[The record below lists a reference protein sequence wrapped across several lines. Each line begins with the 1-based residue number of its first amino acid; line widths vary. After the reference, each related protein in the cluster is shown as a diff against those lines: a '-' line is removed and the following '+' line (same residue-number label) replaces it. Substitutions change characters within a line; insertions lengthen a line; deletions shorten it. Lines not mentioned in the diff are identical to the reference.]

1 MDVLAKQ
8 PCPYCGSK
16 DGLTLTEDETEVPY
30 FGKLFMFS
38 MKCKDCNTAL
48 SDVEAAEEKEPCKIT
63 FETSSEKDMSVR
75 VVKSSH
81 ASIKIPTL
89 KMSVESANGSEGY
102 VSNIEGLLTRFENIL
117 KNEKENAEEDED
129 KLTAKNLL
137 KKMWKIK
144 LGDIPCKIIIE
155 DMTGN
160 SAIISDKAVVEKLKG
175 KK

>member
-1 MDVLAKQ
+1 MDVLDKQ

-38 MKCKDCNTAL
+38 MKCNACSVSI
-48 SDVEAAEEKEPCKIT
+48 SDVEAADEKEPCRIT

-81 ASIKIPTL
+81 ASINIPTL
-89 KMSVESANGSEGY
+89 KMSVESGNGSEGY
-102 VSNIEGLLTRFENIL
+102 VSNIEGLLTRFEDIL
-117 KNEKENAEEDED
+117 KDEKENAEDDED
-129 KLTAKNLL
+129 KLKAKNLL
-137 KKMWKIK
+137 KKMWKVK

-155 DMTGN
+155 DSTGN
-160 SAIISDKAVVEKLKG
+160 SAIISDKAVIEKLKG